1 MKRLLC
7 TLLLFAAVTFAGEK
21 EFDSGAMRMKLP
33 AGFTIDKSKP
43 GNYTGTFTLIDL
55 YTEELKQDWDLNSNG
70 WVTTSKEITMI
81 DTAAG
86 TVTTIEQD
94 TLEGQLVNADKYI
107 LYAEIRPADT
117 VFKINKTEIY
127 SWSGSEWVMQGRT
140 VYTYDANEYLIS
152 ITTEFQLAPGMF
164 LAVMRS
170 TYTNNTAGHPE
181 LMISESY
188 NMVSGQWTNT
198 RKTEFIYLKG
208 NPNYLRTEYDYDW
221 ENEAWVPYYQTEY
234 TRNDQLNIT
243 EVVFMDYFN
252 GSYENISRM
261 VYDYQADGMTIDSL
275 YYDVWM
281 NSSWTPSSLSVYTYT
296 ASGDDDV
303 IYFKEWMN
311 GSWEELSK
319 ISYTYDDQGRETVS
333 LTEIYENNAYRNGYR
348 ELTSYAVTS
357 VKEETSPAS
366 FTLKNNY
373 PNPFNPSTTIE
384 YEVMNAGMVTLTVY
398 NVLGQVVAVLQ
409 NGYQQAGVYTVQF
422 DGTGLTSGV
431 YLYELAAGS
440 TKITKKMILNK

>member
-7 TLLLFAAVTFAGEK
+7 TLLLFVAVTFAGEK

-81 DTAAG
+81 DTTAG

-311 GSWEELSK
+311 GSWVELSK

-431 YLYELAAGS
+431 YIYELTAGS